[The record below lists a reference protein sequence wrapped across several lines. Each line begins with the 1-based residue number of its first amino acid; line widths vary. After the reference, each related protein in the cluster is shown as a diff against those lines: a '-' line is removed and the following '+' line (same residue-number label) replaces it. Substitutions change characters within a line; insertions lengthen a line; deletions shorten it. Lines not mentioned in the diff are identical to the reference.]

1 MVPSRHDVGRRDMPA
16 RTPCG
21 MRSPAAL
28 RAPQETAHGELDTL
42 STLLYCS
49 AQFAP
54 DRPQS

>member
-1 MVPSRHDVGRRDMPA
+1 MTSAA
-16 RTPCG
+16 RYA
-21 MRSPAAL
+21 RSHAFRNVFSAAL
-28 RAPQETAHGELDTL
+28 RAPHETAHGELDTL

>member
-1 MVPSRHDVGRRDMPA
+1 MPV

-21 MRSPAAL
+21 TRSSAAL
-28 RAPQETAHGELDTL
+28 RAPHETAHGELDTL
-42 STLLYCS
+42 PTLLYCS

>member
-1 MVPSRHDVGRRDMPA
+1 
-16 RTPCG
+16 

-28 RAPQETAHGELDTL
+28 RAPHETAHGELDTL

-54 DRPQS
+54 DRHQS